1 MTAPSLKS
9 LADLA
14 RRTPAPAGHTK
25 ARTVVRFDKSEVQR
39 LDALR
44 SKLGGPSRAAI
55 VRVFVL
61 WGLSV
66 VETLPPDV
74 LEGEGGAR

>member
-1 MTAPSLKS
+1 MSTPSLKN
-9 LADLA
+9 LAELA
-14 RRTPAPAGHTK
+14 RRAPALKGYRK
-25 ARTVVRFDKSEVQR
+25 VRTVVRFDKSEVQR

-44 SKLGGPSRAAI
+44 GKLGWPSRAAL

-66 VETLPPDV
+66 VETLPPGA